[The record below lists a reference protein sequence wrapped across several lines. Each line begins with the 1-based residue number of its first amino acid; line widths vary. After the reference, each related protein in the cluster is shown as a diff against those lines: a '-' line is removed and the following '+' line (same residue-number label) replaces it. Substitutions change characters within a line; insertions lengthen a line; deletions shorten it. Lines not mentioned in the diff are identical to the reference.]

1 MLATALLLGLTGLAG
16 AFVLYLTARRFHVE
30 EDPRID
36 NIESL
41 LPGAN
46 CGACGCRGCRDLQ
59 PHAYNAILLKT
70 STARAHAKAR

>member
-46 CGACGCRGCRDLQ
+46 CGACGCRGCRDFAATCVQRNSIENL
-59 PHAYNAILLKT
+59 N
-70 STARAHAKAR
+70 